1 MAKVLIA
8 DDAAF
13 IRMKLSKVLE
23 ELGLEVIE
31 AANGAEA
38 VQQFNAHRPDLVLMD
53 ITMPEMDGLA
63 ALKAIVAQDAS
74 AQVVMVSALGQESVV
89 MQALQA
95 GAKDFVVK
103 PFQPDQIKQVVQRW
117 LQGKRPLVAT
127 GEGQMARGK
136 RPIVTRCR

>member
-13 IRMKLSKVLE
+13 IRMKLRKVLE

-63 ALKAIVAQDAS
+63 ALKAIMAQDAS

-117 LQGKRPLVAT
+117 LQGNDR
-127 GEGQMARGK
+127 
-136 RPIVTRCR
+136 

>member
-1 MAKVLIA
+1 
-8 DDAAF
+8 
-13 IRMKLSKVLE
+13 VLE

-63 ALKAIVAQDAS
+63 ALKAIMAQDAS

-117 LQGKRPLVAT
+117 LQGNDR
-127 GEGQMARGK
+127 
-136 RPIVTRCR
+136 

>member
-1 MAKVLIA
+1 MGGNEMAKVLIA

-13 IRMKLSKVLE
+13 IRMKLRKVLE

-38 VQQFNAHRPDLVLMD
+38 VQQFRVHRPDLVLMD

-89 MQALQA
+89 MQALQE

-103 PFQPDQIKQVVQRW
+103 PFQSDQIKQVVQRW
-117 LQGKRPLVAT
+117 LQGNDRK
-127 GEGQMARGK
+127 
-136 RPIVTRCR
+136 

>member
-13 IRMKLSKVLE
+13 IRMKLRKVLE

-63 ALKAIVAQDAS
+63 ALKAIVAQDA
-74 AQVVMVSALGQESVV
+74 AARVVMVSALGQESVV
-89 MQALQA
+89 MQALQG

-117 LQGKRPLVAT
+117 LQGNDR
-127 GEGQMARGK
+127 
-136 RPIVTRCR
+136 

>member
-1 MAKVLIA
+1 MGGDEMAKVLIA

-13 IRMKLSKVLE
+13 IRMKLRKVLE

-63 ALKAIVAQDAS
+63 ALKAIVAQDA
-74 AQVVMVSALGQESVV
+74 AARVVMVSALGQESVV

-117 LQGKRPLVAT
+117 LQGNDR
-127 GEGQMARGK
+127 
-136 RPIVTRCR
+136 

>member
-1 MAKVLIA
+1 MEGNEMAKVLIA

-13 IRMKLSKVLE
+13 IRMKLRKALE

-74 AQVVMVSALGQESVV
+74 AQVIMVSALGQESVV

-117 LQGKRPLVAT
+117 LQGNDR
-127 GEGQMARGK
+127 Q
-136 RPIVTRCR
+136 

>member
-1 MAKVLIA
+1 MEGNEMAKVLIA

-13 IRMKLSKVLE
+13 IRMKLRKALE

-117 LQGKRPLVAT
+117 LQGNDR
-127 GEGQMARGK
+127 
-136 RPIVTRCR
+136 

>member
-13 IRMKLSKVLE
+13 IRMKLRKALE

-117 LQGKRPLVAT
+117 LQGNDR
-127 GEGQMARGK
+127 
-136 RPIVTRCR
+136 

>member
-1 MAKVLIA
+1 MEGNEMAKVLIA
-8 DDAAF
+8 GDAAF
-13 IRMKLSKVLE
+13 IRMKLRKALE

-63 ALKAIVAQDAS
+63 ALKAIVAQAAS
-74 AQVVMVSALGQESVV
+74 AQVIMVSALGQESVV

-117 LQGKRPLVAT
+117 LQGKDR
-127 GEGQMARGK
+127 Q
-136 RPIVTRCR
+136 

>member
-13 IRMKLSKVLE
+13 IRMKLRKALE
-23 ELGLEVIE
+23 ELGFEVIE

-74 AQVVMVSALGQESVV
+74 AQVIMVSALGQESVV

-117 LQGKRPLVAT
+117 LQGNDR
-127 GEGQMARGK
+127 Q
-136 RPIVTRCR
+136 

>member
-1 MAKVLIA
+1 MGGNEMAKVLIA

-13 IRMKLSKVLE
+13 IRMKLRKVLE

-63 ALKAIVAQDAS
+63 ALKAIVAQDA
-74 AQVVMVSALGQESVV
+74 AARVVMVSALGQESVV

-117 LQGKRPLVAT
+117 LQGNDR
-127 GEGQMARGK
+127 
-136 RPIVTRCR
+136 

>member
-13 IRMKLSKVLE
+13 IRMKLRKALE

-74 AQVVMVSALGQESVV
+74 AQVIMVSALGQESVV

-117 LQGKRPLVAT
+117 LQGNDR
-127 GEGQMARGK
+127 Q
-136 RPIVTRCR
+136 

>member
-8 DDAAF
+8 GDAAF
-13 IRMKLSKVLE
+13 IRMKLRKALE

-74 AQVVMVSALGQESVV
+74 AQVIMVSALGQESVV

-117 LQGKRPLVAT
+117 LQGKDR
-127 GEGQMARGK
+127 Q
-136 RPIVTRCR
+136 